1 MAMRNNGLK
10 PETLSAQAL
19 GHVDETTGAVT
30 PPIHLSTTFER
41 DADNSYPKGFVYTR
55 SGNPTYD
62 VAEDLLARLEN
73 GAGALIFSSGMS
85 AAVAPFMTLRPGD
98 HVLAPT
104 VMYWA
109 LRNWL
114 LDFTAQWNI
123 GIDFFDVN
131 NPESAAG
138 LVQPGK
144 TKLVWI
150 ETPANPLWDCL
161 DIAWFAQLAH
171 GAGAKLCVDSTAAS
185 PVLSRPIEHG
195 ADLVMHSATK
205 YLNGHSDVLG
215 GALITAK
222 ADQWWTD
229 IRRVRTDHGMVMGPF
244 EAWLLLR
251 GMRTLHLRV
260 RKASDNAMA
269 IAEHFH
275 NHPKVASVLYPGLPT
290 HATHDVAAKQ
300 MEGGFGGMLSLR
312 IEGGEKAAIKTA
324 AHLELIHRA
333 TSLGGVE
340 SLVEHRASIEGKG
353 TPVPAD
359 LLRFSI
365 GIEDVGDLIQDLEQ
379 ALGE

>member
-1 MAMRNNGLK
+1 MRNNDLK

-19 GHVDETTGAVT
+19 GHIDETTGAVT

-41 DADNSYPKGFVYTR
+41 NPDNSYPRGFVYTR
-55 SGNPTYD
+55 SENPTYTA
-62 VAEDLLARLEN
+62 AEDLLARLEN
-73 GAGALIFSSGMS
+73 GADALIFSSGMS

-98 HVLAPT
+98 HVLAPA

-109 LRNWL
+109 LRKWL

-123 GIDFFDVN
+123 AIDFFDVN
-131 NPESAAG
+131 DPQSASG
-138 LVQPGK
+138 LVRSGK
-144 TKLVWI
+144 TRLVWI

-171 GAGAKLCVDSTAAS
+171 GVGARLCVDSTAAS

-215 GALITAK
+215 GALVAAK
-222 ADQWWTD
+222 ADDYWSD
-229 IRRVRTDHGMVMGPF
+229 IRRLRTGYGMVMGPF

-260 RKASDNAMA
+260 RKASENAKA

-275 NHPKVASVLYPGLPT
+275 NHPRVASVLYPGLPT
-290 HATHDVAAKQ
+290 HATHDVAATQ
-300 MEGGFGGMLSLR
+300 MEGGFGGMSSLR
-312 IEGGEKAAIKTA
+312 IEGGEQAAIKVA
-324 AHLELIHRA
+324 AALELIHRA

-340 SLVEHRASIEGKG
+340 SLVEHRASIEGDG
-353 TPVPAD
+353 TPVPSD

-379 ALGE
+379 ALAAV

>member
-1 MAMRNNGLK
+1 MRNNDLK
-10 PETLSAQAL
+10 PETLAAQAM
-19 GHVDETTGAVT
+19 GYVDETTGAVT
-30 PPIHLSTTFER
+30 PPIHLATTYER
-41 DADNSYPKGFVYTR
+41 APDNSYPKGYVYTR
-55 SGNPTYD
+55 SENPTYGL
-62 VAEDLLARLEN
+62 AEDLLARLEN
-73 GAGALIFSSGMS
+73 GAGALIFSAGMS

-98 HVLAPT
+98 HVVAPT

-114 LDFTAQWNI
+114 LDFTAQWGI
-123 GIDFFDVN
+123 GLDFFDVN
-131 NPESAAG
+131 EPESAAD
-138 LVQPGK
+138 LVQEGK
-144 TKLVWI
+144 TKIVWI

-171 GAGAKLCVDSTAAS
+171 GAGARLCVDSTAAT
-185 PVLSRPIEHG
+185 PVITRPIEHG

-215 GALITAK
+215 GALIAAK
-222 ADQWWTD
+222 ADDWWGE

-260 RKASDNAMA
+260 RKASENAQA

-275 NHPKVASVLYPGLPT
+275 NHPKIGSVLYPGLPT
-290 HATHDVAAKQ
+290 HIGHDVALRQ

-312 IEGGEKAAIKTA
+312 IAGGEAAAVKVA
-324 AHLELIHRA
+324 ANLEVIHRA

-353 TPVPAD
+353 TPVPDD

-365 GIEDVGDLIQDLEQ
+365 GIEDLGDLIQDLEQ
-379 ALGE
+379 ALNTL

>member
-1 MAMRNNGLK
+1 MRNNDLK

-41 DADNSYPKGFVYTR
+41 NADNSYPKGFVYTR
-55 SGNPTYD
+55 SENPTYD

-73 GAGALIFSSGMS
+73 GAGGLIFSAGMS

-109 LRNWL
+109 LRSWL

-123 GIDFFDVN
+123 EIDFFDVN
-131 NPESAAG
+131 KPESATD
-138 LVQPGK
+138 LVRPGN

-161 DIAWFAQLAH
+161 DIAWFAQLSH
-171 GAGAKLCVDSTAAS
+171 DSGARLCVDSTAAS
-185 PVLSRPIEHG
+185 PVLSRPIDHG

-215 GALITAK
+215 GALIAAK
-222 ADQWWTD
+222 ADEWWDD
-229 IRRVRTDHGMVMGPF
+229 IRRVRTAHGMVMGPF

-260 RKASDNAMA
+260 RKASENAMT

-300 MEGGFGGMLSLR
+300 MEDGFGGMLSLR
-312 IEGGEKAAIKTA
+312 IDGGEKAAIKTA
-324 AHLELIHRA
+324 ANLELIHRA

-379 ALGE
+379 ALLAV